1 MAKSKPTLEE
11 RLEMLMEQ
19 NAALQIKV
27 EALASSKEIEKP
39 LAQIGAQPKKGHK
52 FVKTRIL
59 DNDGDLAWGLI
70 EVEKDDKRKAFDPR
84 TNSLKNS
91 NSDAGKGNPMANAK
105 VGSND
110 VVVTGL

>member
-1 MAKSKPTLEE
+1 MTAKKQTLEE
-11 RLEMLMEQ
+11 KFELLMEQ

-27 EALASSKEIEKP
+27 EALAASKEIEKP
-39 LAQIGAQPKKGHK
+39 LAQIGQQPKKGNK

-59 DNDGDLAWGLI
+59 DNDGDLVWGLI
-70 EVEKDDKRKAFDPR
+70 EVPKDDKRKSFDPR

-105 VGSND
+105 AGSND